1 MYTERERETDL
12 ERLIICSKANAWN
25 ILQPNRKPPKTKN
38 KKVSKEMNL
47 RAQTHHQKKKKR
59 KFVITQNSTLHKH
72 KAQCEDACIT
82 QLSGPS

>member
-1 MYTERERETDL
+1 MYTERERERDL

-47 RAQTHHQKKKKR
+47 RAQTHHQKKKKG
-59 KFVITQNSTLHKH
+59 N
-72 KAQCEDACIT
+72 
-82 QLSGPS
+82 LSLPKIPLCTNIRPNAKMHV